1 MNIAIL
7 GTRGIPNNYG
17 GFEQFAE
24 NLSVELSKKGHKV
37 TVYNP
42 EYHYYKEGKFKDVTI
57 IRKDNPETK
66 FGNAANF
73 IYDFVCLK
81 DALNNN
87 FDIILECGYGSVAFS
102 YMLLDINKST
112 IVTNMDGMEW
122 QRTKWNLLAKKILK
136 ISEKIAVKK
145 SHYLVS
151 DNTCIQGYYKAKY
164 QRDSFYIPYGANIIN
179 KTDDAVL
186 TKYNIDKD
194 EYFLLISRLEPEN
207 NIEIILN
214 GIIKSGT
221 KKKVIIVSNPS
232 AKYGKKLIKK
242 YYNNTNVIFVG
253 SIYNQLE
260 LDTLRLNCKAYFHG
274 HSIGG
279 TNPSLLEA
287 MASKAFI
294 ISHDNIFNRSV
305 LKENAIYFNT
315 INNINNII
323 SDFDN
328 LKNNK
333 NSFIENNIQSIKD
346 NYSWVKI
353 ANQYE
358 KLFNKLIAKKI
369 IICN

>member
-24 NLSVELSKKGHKV
+24 NLSEELSKKGHKV

-42 EYHYYKEGKFKDVTI
+42 EYHYYKETKFKDVTI
-57 IRKDNPETK
+57 VRKGNPESK

-73 IYDFVCLK
+73 IYDFSCLK
-81 DALNNN
+81 DALKNN

-102 YMLLDINKST
+102 YLLLDINKST
-112 IVTNMDGMEW
+112 IITNMDGMEW

-136 ISEKIAVKK
+136 ISERIAVRK

-164 QRDSFYIPYGANIIN
+164 QRDSFYIPYGANIIE
-179 KTDDAVL
+179 KIDDTVL
-186 TKYNIDKD
+186 AKYNLEED

-221 KKKVIIVSNPS
+221 KQKVIVVSNPA
-232 AKYGKKLIKK
+232 AKYGRRLRKK
-242 YYNNTNVIFVG
+242 YLNNTNIIFVG
-253 SIYNQLE
+253 SIYNQIE
-260 LDTLRLNCKAYFHG
+260 LDTLRLNCKVYFHG

-294 ISHDNIFNRSV
+294 VSHDNIFNRSV
-305 LKENAIYFNT
+305 LKDNAIYFKSTENIKT
-315 INNINNII
+315 IID
-323 SDFDN
+323 DFDN
-328 LKNNK
+328 LKQNK
-333 NSFIENNIQSIKD
+333 ESFINKNIQSIKD
-346 NYSWVKI
+346 NYSWTKI

-358 KLFNKLIAKKI
+358 ELFLKLIAKK
-369 IICN
+369 